1 MFTHNGEELETTWIL
16 KTRKQLGNLQNT
28 NSVILNNIKFIFKT
42 FMAVTYEKGSTA
54 IPSAITHKS
63 ISILVWIQLKPL
75 TYNTKVCWA
84 EGCMTTS
91 PEATM
96 DQTKMRCHPV
106 GEQASK
112 ASREELLSKCHKPT
126 TYVTA
131 HCGHRNVSVLR
142 ILHFI
147 TVVGYTVGPDSSGPR
162 GASAVTPSP
171 DRASQGTWAGD

>member
-1 MFTHNGEELETTWIL
+1 
-16 KTRKQLGNLQNT
+16 
-28 NSVILNNIKFIFKT
+28 
-42 FMAVTYEKGSTA
+42 
-54 IPSAITHKS
+54 
-63 ISILVWIQLKPL
+63 
-75 TYNTKVCWA
+75 
-84 EGCMTTS
+84 
-91 PEATM
+91 M

-106 GEQASK
+106 GEQASE

-171 DRASQGTWAGD
+171 DRASQGT